1 MTKPAYLLPTMAEVA
16 ATPRNGLRS
25 ISLFAGAGGSSLGHR
40 MAGYRVLWANEIIP
54 VAAQTYALNKSAT
67 TLLDTRDVRTIAPE
81 QILEAICLKKGE
93 LDLMDGSPP
102 CSSFSTIGRGASE
115 WGRSHRYGQS
125 ANVLRTDDL
134 FFEYIRLLE
143 AIQPRAFVAENVTGM
158 VKGVSRGYFLTV
170 LAMFKECGYRVT
182 ARIVDAAWLGVPQ
195 SRKRMIFVGV
205 RADLDRD
212 PVFPDPLPYGYSMRE
227 VFPYM
232 TRIGTA
238 PALREFT
245 EDPVSA
251 FKPPDQPC
259 PTVVTLVNEGVG
271 LCITAKTG
279 GAGGV
284 ADPRDVTVDLET
296 GFDLDYP
303 PRELYRGRARRILAK
318 GGLSAGFRP
327 TPGRVRR
334 YSLAEL
340 RAIFSFPP
348 DFVLTGTYADR
359 WERLARSVPPLMMK
373 AVAETVAQKVLT

>member
-54 VAAQTYALNKSAT
+54 LAAQTYALNKAAGT
-67 TLLDTRDVRTIAPE
+67 ALDTRDVRSITPQE
-81 QILEAICLKKGE
+81 VLDTICLKKGE

-115 WGRSHRYGQS
+115 WGKQHRYGQS

-134 FFEYIRLLE
+134 FFEYVRMLDG
-143 AIQPRAFVAENVTGM
+143 IQPRAFVAENVTGM

-170 LAMFKECGYRVT
+170 LAMFKDCGYRVT
-182 ARIVDAAWLGVPQ
+182 AKIVNAAWLGVPQ
-195 SRKRMIFVGV
+195 ARKRMIFVGI
-205 RADLDRD
+205 REDLGID
-212 PVFPDPLPYGYSMRE
+212 PPFPDPLPYGYSMRE

-271 LCITAKTG
+271 LCITRATG

-284 ADPRDVTVDLET
+284 LDPRDVTVDPET

-303 PRELYRGRARRILAK
+303 PRELYRGKARRILAK
-318 GGLSAGFRP
+318 GGVSAGFRP
-327 TPGRVRR
+327 TPGGVRR
-334 YSLAEL
+334 YTLAEL
-340 RAIFSFPP
+340 RSIFSFPA
-348 DFVLTGTYADR
+348 DFTLTGDYAAR

-373 AVAETVAQKVLT
+373 AVTERVAKVLT